1 MAQTP
6 QPQEQQIRQPKN
18 IFEQLAFGLQ
28 TVNDNVV
35 DLFKDVEDIRQKV
48 DAIYNALYP
57 AQTDIAEPTDSGVAT
72 INE

>member
-6 QPQEQQIRQPKN
+6 QEQQPRQPKN

-35 DLFKDVEDIRQKV
+35 DLFKNVEDIRQKV
-48 DAIYNALYP
+48 DAIYYALYP
-57 AQTDIAEPTDSGVAT
+57 AQPASEPTDSGAET
-72 INE
+72 INQ